1 LIIHPSNMATHTELQ
16 SPQNTSPARTG
27 LKVLAGVAAL
37 AVLLGVFMLYTQPD
51 FMVTIADQLWAC
63 F

>member
-1 LIIHPSNMATHTELQ
+1 MATHTELQ